1 MKKNILCVLC
11 ALVILCLCGCSTKK
25 EDVKLKTEKEITQYA
40 SNKYGTAIYVS
51 KETNTNLIKYSLQDK
66 EYKFDYECTSYISKL
81 CIDAT
86 CAELYD
92 ETTTCNFDTNYKKF
106 IIDTLNLDNIYE
118 DYITNYPSNSER
130 KFIFAVNYE
139 NEEMKKE
146 NLQEI
151 TKKFK
156 KIDNR
161 KYYDN
166 YHIAVYDNNNIYI
179 GVYDTTTNKYI
190 DRYEEAVEQMTRSF
204 AVEVNNSS
212 SNLNG
217 ITFLNYKR
225 IQYKDVEKLQLEWI
239 DKNNITENDWTTAY
253 YFKYNDNIYFM
264 LDDKVFIKD
273 ESFFNRRIYDKYYTS
288 YWFND

>member
-1 MKKNILCVLC
+1 MKKNLLCVLC

-25 EDVKLKTEKEITQYA
+25 EDVKLKSEKEITQYA
-40 SNKYGTAIYVS
+40 SDKYGTAIYIG

-66 EYKFDYECTSYISKL
+66 EYKFDYECTSYISKF
-81 CIDAT
+81 CIDST
-86 CAELYD
+86 CTELYD
-92 ETTTCNFDTNYKKF
+92 ETTTCNFDTNYEKF

-118 DYITNYPSNSER
+118 DYITNSPSNSER

-139 NEEMKKE
+139 NGGIEKE

-156 KIDNR
+156 QIDNR
-161 KYYDN
+161 KYFDN

-190 DRYEEAVEQMTRSF
+190 DRYEEAVNQMTRSF
-204 AVEVNNSS
+204 AVEVNNDS

-217 ITFLNYKR
+217 IKYLYYKR
-225 IQYKDVEKLQLEWI
+225 TQYKDVEKLQLEWI
-239 DKNNITENDWTTAY
+239 NKNNITKNDWTTAY

-264 LDDKVFIKD
+264 LDDKVYIED
-273 ESFFNRRIYDKYYTS
+273 ETIFTVFL
-288 YWFND
+288 